1 MIGLAGGNETGF
13 WREYR
18 VGIVVTAVLAMLT
31 IAVFFLGA
39 GRGPFVPDTYPLHVN
54 LDEAG
59 GIRIGSMVHVA
70 GVAAGE
76 VTNIE
81 IIPAERARSPG
92 DGERG
97 DESELRDIRLE
108 IHIDE
113 TFRPY
118 ITPSSRARLA
128 NLGLGAERYLQISA
142 GDAREEP
149 IEPGGTVRTV
159 ASVDWDLVL
168 AKLSRALN
176 ETNEILYLTGEV
188 RTKTFQTR
196 AGTIGLAIQPDSPLY
211 PRFQGLLEESAA
223 LLDLIENGE
232 GVVGQFERDGRL
244 KDHLEGLNENLDALE
259 RMMEVEEGA
268 LGHWLEPTELRAAM
282 GELGGEID
290 SLRARLES
298 GRGSGGRFLHDDEL
312 FVQIRALRERI
323 AQLMAAFRAD
333 PLGFV
338 DINLF

>member
-1 MIGLAGGNETGF
+1 LASENGTGF

-18 VGIVVTAVLAMLT
+18 IGIVVTAVLALIT

-59 GIRIGSMVHVA
+59 GIRIGSMVQVA

-81 IIPAERARSPG
+81 IIPAGQARSPG

-97 DESELRDIRLE
+97 DETELRDIRLE

-113 TFRPY
+113 TFRPHV
-118 ITPSSRARLA
+118 TPSSRARLA
-128 NLGLGAERYLQISA
+128 NLGLGAERYLEISA

-149 IEPGGTVRTV
+149 IGPGGTVRTV

-176 ETNEILYLTGEV
+176 EANEILYLTGEV
-188 RTKTFQTR
+188 KTKAMETR
-196 AGTIGLAIQPDSPLY
+196 SGTIGLAIQPDSPLY
-211 PRFQGLLEESAA
+211 PALQGLIEESAA
-223 LLDLIENGE
+223 LLDLIESGE
-232 GVVGQFERDGRL
+232 GVVGQFGRDRRL
-244 KDHLEGLNENLDALE
+244 KDNLEGLNENLDALQ
-259 RMMEVEEGA
+259 RAMEGEEEA
-268 LGHWLEPTELRAAM
+268 LGHWVEPTELRAAL
-282 GELGGEID
+282 GVLGGEID
-290 SLRARLES
+290 ALQARLES
-298 GRGSGGRFLHDDEL
+298 GHGSGGRFLHDDEL

-323 AQLMAAFRAD
+323 VQLMAAFRAD

-338 DINLF
+338 DIDVF